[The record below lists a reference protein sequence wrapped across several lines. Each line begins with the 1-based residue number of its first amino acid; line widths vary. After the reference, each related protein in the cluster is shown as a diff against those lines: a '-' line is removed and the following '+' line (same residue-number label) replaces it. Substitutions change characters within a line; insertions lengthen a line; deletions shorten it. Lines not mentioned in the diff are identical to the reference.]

1 MATTACAQPSVEDA
15 GRSGALAQPARLRAT
30 SAAGIVIGRAT
41 QHDSGREDAQQND
54 DEVEQEQAGKPV

>member
-1 MATTACAQPSVEDA
+1 
-15 GRSGALAQPARLRAT
+15 
-30 SAAGIVIGRAT
+30 VIGRAT